1 MNDMSLILPGTLGQ
15 IAVFRNGY
23 FSDNRAI
30 PCELV
35 LIQPERVES
44 GVLIPARTIAI
55 RKVERIRQLNNF
67 LTSVLAG
74 RPADPY

>member
-1 MNDMSLILPGTLGQ
+1 MEDMSLILPGPQRQ

-30 PCELV
+30 SCELV

-74 RPADPY
+74 RPVDPY